1 MQYLFN
7 KEGYLPYASWSCRVL
22 SVKSC
27 CFNLQNKAKRDNKMM
42 INCNF
47 HTLYCAKIKMVKSN
61 LEYTGFYYFQ
71 QDLNKEPQK
80 KTVLLLI
87 KQATTYLWKF
97 LKSTHTFLIHIT

>member
-1 MQYLFN
+1 
-7 KEGYLPYASWSCRVL
+7 
-22 SVKSC
+22 
-27 CFNLQNKAKRDNKMM
+27 
-42 INCNF
+42 
-47 HTLYCAKIKMVKSN
+47 MVKSN

-71 QDLNKEPQK
+71 KDLTKEPQQQ

>member
-27 CFNLQNKAKRDNKMM
+27 CFNLQKKAKRDNKMM

-47 HTLYCAKIKMVKSN
+47 HTLYCAKLKMVKSN

-80 KTVLLLI
+80 KNSSSAGGHLT
-87 KQATTYLWKF
+87 
-97 LKSTHTFLIHIT
+97 